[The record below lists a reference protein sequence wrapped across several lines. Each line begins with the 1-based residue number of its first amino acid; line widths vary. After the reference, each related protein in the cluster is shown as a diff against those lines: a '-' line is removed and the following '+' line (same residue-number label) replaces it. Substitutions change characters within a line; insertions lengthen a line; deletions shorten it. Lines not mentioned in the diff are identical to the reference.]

1 VAGWP
6 HWVYQPG
13 TKMRK
18 LRLKLLNP
26 HRCISKRVV
35 WPMSLL
41 GVRRWAWAAL
51 LLSAL
56 SHPLIAQTPGVQAQ
70 KSEPTQKS
78 ETTAQPD
85 TDALGRSTPRGT
97 LMGFMRA
104 VDKNDASAVRYLQ
117 VTAGES
123 PNALASARDLS
134 NLINRYLKEPL
145 AKVSDSPDGTLNEG
159 LPTNRE
165 RVGPLILGD
174 RTEDIT
180 LVRVTDPQAGPIWLI
195 SSQTLAE
202 VPSWSRSAAKSSI
215 AQSWIERW
223 VPKALLSEE
232 IFGISVAHWIVL
244 VATLLIP
251 FALLVLTV
259 SVAIRLIRANV
270 REPARLRSI
279 DAWYAGMHWPL
290 IIFLTLSVQLIW
302 MLLRM
307 RSLGFTLT
315 SRVTYARVA
324 LVLDV
329 IALAWLTRAFLTLRL
344 ERARRLVMEK
354 DRTGNESLVL
364 LGERL
369 LRALVVLVAV
379 FAILAIIGVDTKTA
393 LAGLGIGGIAL
404 ALGAQRTVENLLGG
418 ILLLSDKAL
427 AIGDFCSIS
436 NRVGVVEDITL
447 RSVRLRTLDRTLVSI
462 PAGALAQS
470 GIENF
475 ATREKILAQ
484 STLRLRYGTNVE
496 QVTRIL
502 GDIRK
507 VLAESSNVESATSR
521 VRLVNFGAE
530 AIELEVFAYLLT
542 ADFNRFLEL
551 REELLLRI
559 AAVVEAAGSGFAPTR
574 FIYLQGSEGEAS
586 APVSSRDAG
595 GRRDQRPGR
604 ARLPPTE
611 VGH

>member
-1 VAGWP
+1 MAGWP

-78 ETTAQPD
+78 ETTAQPV

-202 VPSWSRSAAKSSI
+202 VPSWSRSAAESSI

>member
-1 VAGWP
+1 MAGWP

-78 ETTAQPD
+78 ETTAQPV

-202 VPSWSRSAAKSSI
+202 VPSWSRSAAESSI

-223 VPKALLSEE
+223 VPKALLSKE